1 MQHQDRFQ
9 KAREAMVR
17 KQIVGRGIRSQQILN
32 AMYHVPR
39 HWFVPPAYRSRAYE
53 DRPLPIGA
61 GQTISQPY
69 MVAAMTYLLQLT
81 GAENVLEIGTGSGY
95 QAAVLSLLAH
105 SVHTIERQPQLA
117 QRARQLLE
125 NLGYSNVRVHIG
137 DGSLGWPEAAPYQR
151 ILVTA
156 AAPQI
161 PEPLL
166 EQLDENGLLVI
177 PVGGQEG
184 QDLQR
189 WKKVSG
195 KVYQETLFPVA
206 FVPLRGHLGW
216 QEDEW
221 SEEES

>member
-1 MQHQDRFQ
+1 MQHEDRFR
-9 KAREAMVR
+9 KARESMIR
-17 KQIVGRGIRSQQILN
+17 KQITGRGIRSPQILN
-32 AMYHVPR
+32 AIYRVPR
-39 HWFVPPAYRSRAYE
+39 HWFVPRTYRSRAYE
-53 DRPLPIGA
+53 DHPLPIGA

-69 MVAAMTYLLQLT
+69 MVAAMTYLLQLS
-81 GAENVLEIGTGSGY
+81 GNENVLEIGTGSGY
-95 QAAVLSLLAH
+95 QAAVLSLLAR
-105 SVHTIERQPQLA
+105 SVHTIERHPQLA

-125 NLGYSNVRVHIG
+125 DLGYSNVRVHFG

-189 WKKVSG
+189 WKKVSR

-206 FVPLRGHLGW
+206 FVPLRGDLGW

-221 SEEES
+221 TEENS